1 MVTLML
7 RTADSCAPYS
17 RVMIGISYSKN
28 GIVHGAMLISD
39 LSVYIDSEYVK
50 YTYQEKFR
58 IDMYRV

>member
-1 MVTLML
+1 
-7 RTADSCAPYS
+7 
-17 RVMIGISYSKN
+17 MIGISYSKN